1 MVYELPELQG
11 TMGRYYL
18 EKEIKAG
25 KSDCSNTVAQAI
37 EEHYWPRFSG
47 DNAPQNS
54 VGAIV
59 SLADR
64 FDTIV
69 CCFQN
74 KQIPTGSQDPLGVR
88 RALFGTF
95 KIIIEHGFQCNIPA
109 IIDEVYTIL
118 AKDETNK
125 DKCLDFIQQRLKG
138 YLQDNSDLD
147 YDIIAAVIPIALK
160 DIKQALHIG
169 KTLQDLKTNQATT
182 FKQLIESGVRTIRI
196 TKEHQ
201 AGDVNSS
208 IFEAAIEE
216 KTYSAFETCKEQVTT
231 ATHNGGQKKI
241 DALVSLSPLLTEYF
255 DDVLIMAKDPE
266 IKENRLRFLSSVRD
280 TFLETFDPSAI
291 VI

>member
-1 MVYELPELQG
+1 M
-11 TMGRYYL
+11 
-18 EKEIKAG
+18 
-25 KSDCSNTVAQAI
+25 
-37 EEHYWPRFSG
+37 
-47 DNAPQNS
+47 
-54 VGAIV
+54 
-59 SLADR
+59 
-64 FDTIV
+64 
-69 CCFQN
+69 
-74 KQIPTGSQDPLGVR
+74 
-88 RALFGTF
+88 FGLLS
-95 KIIIEHGFQCNIPA
+95 E
-109 IIDEVYTIL
+109 
-118 AKDETNK
+118 
-125 DKCLDFIQQRLKG
+125 QRLKG

-231 ATHNGGQKKI
+231 ATQNGGQKKI

-266 IKENRLRFLSSVRD
+266 IKENRLRFLSAVRD